1 MFIIIAA
8 VGKNLELGKNGGL
21 IWSLPNDLK
30 FFKEKTTGKKVF
42 MGLNTFRSLPKKLP
56 NREHYVLT
64 DVKFESD
71 DDINQVFNLEEFIK
85 QNKDTKEE
93 IFVIGGG
100 MVYRQMLPYSKKMY
114 LTEIDAICN
123 DAQVYFPN
131 FDRTEFE
138 RNELYKNSDNG
149 INYTHVEYIRK

>member
-1 MFIIIAA
+1 MFTIIAA

-131 FDRTEFE
+131 FDKTEFE
-138 RNELYKNSDNG
+138 RKELYKNSDNG